1 MAGFGGGVQGVGG
14 YVARAVAEVQQAQG
28 TAGPGVPGFVDGA
41 GGVGGDGGF
50 VGSFDDLRLRA
61 GSCGAGVCGSGLA
74 REGLAWG
81 LAQMP
86 VNRKSQAAMMVFRSP
101 PRERSSSPNV
111 VRETPASSAVD
122 NTTG

>member
-61 GSCGAGVCGSGLA
+61 GSCGAGGLWERACPRRSCVGPRSDA
-74 REGLAWG
+74 RKQEVAGGHDGVSFAAEGEEFFA
-81 LAQMP
+81 
-86 VNRKSQAAMMVFRSP
+86 
-101 PRERSSSPNV
+101 
-111 VRETPASSAVD
+111 
-122 NTTG
+122 